1 MRGSK
6 KDRFQCSGVRF
17 QDGLDSG
24 IQVSVNR
31 CRIPDPRYWMPV
43 WIFDS
48 SVFLTLTLLRDYM
61 ETRKFEMS
69 VKRKDAI
76 YLFTL
81 HQNK

>member
-6 KDRFQCSGVRF
+6 LDRFECSGVRF
-17 QDGLDSG
+17 EDELVSG
-24 IQVSVNR
+24 IQVSVSR

-69 VKRKDAI
+69 VKRKGAI
-76 YLFTL
+76 NLFTL